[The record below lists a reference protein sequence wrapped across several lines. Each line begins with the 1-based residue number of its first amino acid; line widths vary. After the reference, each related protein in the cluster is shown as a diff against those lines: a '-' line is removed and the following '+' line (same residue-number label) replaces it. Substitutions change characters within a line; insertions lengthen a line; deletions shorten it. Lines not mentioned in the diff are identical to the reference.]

1 MKPQDIEIVQSVLE
15 ITGPIKV
22 TLVYD
27 KAKELFEKGEITKM
41 FDYGGNTPHWSV
53 RASIYTALNKGKE
66 LPFFKVQEKPALI
79 ALKSATKE
87 PVLNIEKPGV
97 SSVKIAHNKIMHE
110 RDLHPFLTYMAF
122 HNENLK
128 CYTKTIFHE
137 ESSKS
142 PKGMDRWLYPDMVG
156 ARFLHAELS
165 NENLIAFSKKFD
177 TLPVKLVSFEL
188 KKEISVN
195 NCRECYFQAISNS
208 SWANEGYLVG
218 RHIDTHN
225 PQLMD
230 LLKRLHASFGIG
242 VIDLRTDEDKS
253 AILLNAKYKEKIDY
267 TVALEL
273 SDKNP
278 KFSGFLK
285 SVVDYEPADSHRY
298 KNEFDEVKKKEEL
311 YPNS

>member
-1 MKPQDIEIVQSVLE
+1 MKKARLQTCLIM
-15 ITGPIKV
+15 GA
-22 TLVYD
+22 TLQRVALALLY
-27 KAKELFEKGEITKM
+27 
-41 FDYGGNTPHWSV
+41 
-53 RASIYTALNKGKE
+53 YTALNKGEE
-66 LPFFKVQEKPALI
+66 LPFCKVQEKPALI
-79 ALKSATKE
+79 ALKSAVKE
-87 PVLNIEKPGV
+87 SVLNAQK
-97 SSVKIAHNKIMHE
+97 SSTPSAKIVHE
-110 RDLHPFLTYMAF
+110 RNLHPFLTYMAIN
-122 HNENLK
+122 NENLK

-137 ESSKS
+137 GSLKS
-142 PKGMDRWLYPDMVG
+142 IKGMDRWLYPDMVG
-156 ARFLHAELS
+156 VRFLHAEWS

-218 RHIDTHN
+218 HHIDTHN

-273 SDKNP
+273 SEKNE
-278 KFSGFLK
+278 KFSAFLK
-285 SVVDYEPADSHRY
+285 SVVDYEPKNQNRY
-298 KNEFDEVKKKEEL
+298 KDEFDKVKKKEEL
-311 YPNS
+311 YPNPSLSF

>member
-1 MKPQDIEIVQSVLE
+1 MKPRNIGIIQSVLE
-15 ITGPIKV
+15 VIKEPIKV
-22 TLVYD
+22 TEIYH
-27 KAKELFEKGEITKM
+27 KAKELFEKGEIESM
-41 FDYGGNTPHWSV
+41 FDYGGNTPDQSV
-53 RASIYTALNKGKE
+53 SATIYTALKNGEE
-66 LPFFKVQEKPALI
+66 LPFLKVQETPILI
-79 ALKSATKE
+79 ALKSAPKE
-87 PVLNIEKPGV
+87 PVLNAQKSNIPGT
-97 SSVKIAHNKIMHE
+97 KIVHE
-110 RDLHPFLTYMAF
+110 EDLHSFLTYMAF
-122 HNENLK
+122 FNENLK
-128 CYTKTIFHE
+128 CYTKTIPHK

-156 ARFLHAELS
+156 VRFLHAELS

-218 RHIDTHN
+218 HHIDTHD
-225 PQLMD
+225 PKLMD

-242 VIDLRTDEDKS
+242 VINLRTDEDKS

-273 SDKNP
+273 SEKNE
-278 KFSGFLK
+278 KFSSFLK
-285 SVVDYEPADSHRY
+285 SVVDYDPKNQNRY
-298 KNEFDEVKKKEEL
+298 KDEFDEIKKKEEL
-311 YPNS
+311 YPNSNS

>member
-1 MKPQDIEIVQSVLE
+1 MKPRDIGIVQSVLE
-15 ITGPIKV
+15 AIKEPIKV
-22 TLVYD
+22 TEIYD
-27 KAKELFEKGEITKM
+27 KAKELFEKGEITNM
-41 FDYGGNTPHWSV
+41 FDYGGNTPDQSV
-53 RASIYTALNKGKE
+53 SAAIYTALKKGNKGE
-66 LPFFKVQEKPALI
+66 DLPFLKTQENPVLI
-79 ALKSATKE
+79 ALKDAPKE
-87 PVLNIEKPGV
+87 PVLNAQKSSIPGV
-97 SSVKIAHNKIMHE
+97 KIVHE
-110 RDLHPFLTYMAF
+110 RDLHPFLTYMAC

-137 ESSKS
+137 GSLKS

-156 ARFLHAELS
+156 VRFLHAELS

-218 RHIDTHN
+218 HHIDTHN
-225 PQLMD
+225 PKLMD

-253 AILLNAKYKEKIDY
+253 TILLNAKYKEKIDY

-273 SDKNP
+273 SQKNE

-285 SVVDYEPADSHRY
+285 SVVDYDPKNQNRY
-298 KNEFDEVKKKEEL
+298 KDEFDEVKKKEEL

>member
-1 MKPQDIEIVQSVLE
+1 MKPRDIGIVQSILE
-15 ITGPIKV
+15 AIKESIKV

-27 KAKELFEKGEITKM
+27 KAKELFEKGEIENM
-41 FDYGGNTPHWSV
+41 FDCGGETPHQSV
-53 RASIYTALNKGKE
+53 SASIYTALNKGEE
-66 LPFFKVQEKPALI
+66 LPFKKVREKPTLI
-79 ALKSATKE
+79 ALKSAAKE
-87 PVLNIEKPGV
+87 LGLNAQKP
-97 SSVKIAHNKIMHE
+97 SAPSVKIAHE
-110 RDLHPFLTYMAF
+110 RDLHPFLTYMAIN
-122 HNENLK
+122 NENLK

-156 ARFLHAELS
+156 VRFLHAEWS

-188 KKEISVN
+188 KKEISVH

-208 SWANEGYLVG
+208 SNEGYLVG

-242 VIDLRTDEDKS
+242 VIDLRTDADKS

-267 TVALEL
+267 TVASEL
-273 SDKNP
+273 SAKNE

-285 SVVDYEPADSHRY
+285 SVVDYDPNHPQRY
-298 KNEFDEVKKKEEL
+298 KDEFDEVKKKEEL
-311 YPNS
+311 YPNPSLSF